1 MIQIQIAAT
10 VLILVMM
17 FFAAYAVH
25 TKDLMYAVVATMAV
39 SLIVSI
45 LFYVLQAPDV
55 AMAEAAIGAGISTAV
70 FVIAIK
76 KTERYEHD

>member
-1 MIQIQIAAT
+1 MDIIQIGISFL
-10 VLILVMM
+10 VLIMVI
-17 FFAAYAVH
+17 FAIYAVH
-25 TKDLMYAVVATMAV
+25 TGDLMYAVVATMAV

>member
-1 MIQIQIAAT
+1 MIEVAVGFLVIAMIIFS
-10 VLILVMM
+10 VY
-17 FFAAYAVH
+17 AAE
-25 TKDLMYAVVATMAV
+25 TDDLMYAVVAVMAV

-55 AMAEAAIGAGISTAV
+55 AMAEAAIGAGLTTAV
-70 FVIAIK
+70 FVLAIK

>member
-1 MIQIQIAAT
+1 MIWLAAT
-10 VLILVMM
+10 FLILIMM
-17 FFAAYAVH
+17 LFAIYAIH
-25 TKDLMYAVVATMAV
+25 TNDLLYAVVAAMAV

-45 LFYVLQAPDV
+45 LFYILQAPDV

>member
-1 MIQIQIAAT
+1 MIQAA
-10 VLILVMM
+10 VIFLVIIMM
-17 FFAAYAVH
+17 LFAVYAVH
-25 TKDLMYAVVATMAV
+25 TNDLMYAVAATMAV

-70 FVIAIK
+70 FVMAIK

>member
-1 MIQIQIAAT
+1 MILTIAVAI
-10 VLILVMM
+10 LILMM
-17 FFAAYAVH
+17 MVFAVYSVE
-25 TKDLMYAVVATMAV
+25 TKDLLYAVVGTMAV

>member
-1 MIQIQIAAT
+1 MIAVAISFLIAIM
-10 VLILVMM
+10 VI
-17 FFAAYAVH
+17 FAAYAVH
-25 TKDLMYAVVATMAV
+25 TNDLMYAVVATMAV

>member
-1 MIQIQIAAT
+1 MIVVAVAF
-10 VLILVMM
+10 LVAIMII
-17 FFAAYAVH
+17 FAIYAVH
-25 TKDLMYAVVATMAV
+25 TKDLLYAVVASMAV

>member
-1 MIQIQIAAT
+1 MIQAA
-10 VLILVMM
+10 IIFLVIIMM
-17 FFAAYAVH
+17 LFAAYAVH
-25 TKDLMYAVVATMAV
+25 TRDLMYAVVATMAV
-39 SLIVSI
+39 SLVVSI